1 MPQPRAMVFIDGANW
16 HYGLKSI
23 GVDSGRLDY
32 RRLARKLLIDRE
44 LAEIRYYVG
53 RVSGD
58 LHRVRRQDRFLRRL
72 EEQGLHVF
80 RGRVEKHWMAP
91 ERNPVIQEMREV
103 VAESQAILPGE
114 IVEKLNALCLRRTPY
129 YVEKQVDV
137 RIAVDLVG
145 MAHRNKYD
153 VAYLLSADGDF
164 VPAVEEA
171 KRFGKRVFAA
181 SAQQGRQLAMAVDAF
196 IPLTL
201 DWFQEMPSA

>member
-1 MPQPRAMVFIDGANW
+1 MLFIDGANW

-72 EEQGLHVF
+72 EEQGIHVF

-91 ERNPVIQEMREV
+91 ERNPVIQKLREV
-103 VAESQAILPGE
+103 MAARPVKAMFANLFAISFRSGGS
-114 IVEKLNALCLRRTPY
+114 RQF
-129 YVEKQVDV
+129 YVPLHFTVSGAFCGRAAQ
-137 RIAVDLVG
+137 
-145 MAHRNKYD
+145 
-153 VAYLLSADGDF
+153 
-164 VPAVEEA
+164 
-171 KRFGKRVFAA
+171 KR
-181 SAQQGRQLAMAVDAF
+181 L
-196 IPLTL
+196 
-201 DWFQEMPSA
+201 